1 MNTLRSFGFLLTDTS
16 RRYVHRFEQRARAA
30 LGLTLPQCKALVNLA
45 RHEGISQSQLGELAD
60 IEPMTLV
67 RILDRMERDGW
78 VERCSHPTDRR
89 ARRLYL
95 KDKGRALMEEIWRLS
110 DLTRG
115 EALADIRKPQCEQM
129 VALLGKIRDNLAA
142 LEPLPAAAAERPA
155 GRSRGAAGA
164 ARVSRERAGTKP

>member
-1 MNTLRSFGFLLTDTS
+1 MQSLRSFGFLLTDTS
-16 RRYVHRFEQRARAA
+16 RLYVQRFEARARA

-45 RHEGISQSQLGELAD
+45 RNEGSSQAQLGELAD

-78 VERCSHPTDRR
+78 VERCSDPTDRR

-95 KDKGRALMEEIWRLS
+95 KPKGKALMEEIWRLS

-115 EALADIRKPQCEQM
+115 EAFADIDNQQGEQM
-129 VALLGKIRDNLAA
+129 LELLARMRDNLAA
-142 LEPLPAAAAERPA
+142 PLPGGAAAPP
-155 GRSRGAAGA
+155 AGA
-164 ARVSRERAGTKP
+164 ARRERKGSKP

>member
-1 MNTLRSFGFLLTDTS
+1 MQPLRSFGFLLTDTS
-16 RRYVHRFEQRARAA
+16 RLYVQRFEARARA

-45 RHEGISQSQLGELAD
+45 RNEGSSQAQLGELAD

-78 VERCSHPTDRR
+78 VERCSDPTDRR

-95 KDKGRALMEEIWRLS
+95 KPKGKALMEEVWRLS

-115 EALADIRKPQCEQM
+115 DAFADIDKQQGEQM
-129 VALLGKIRDNLAA
+129 LELLARMRDNLAA
-142 LEPLPAAAAERPA
+142 PLPGAAAAPA
-155 GRSRGAAGA
+155 GQPPRARGAAPRRKG
-164 ARVSRERAGTKP
+164 SKS